1 MTDPSS
7 PAADDDLDALVRRV
21 DPDRWLASRFI
32 ADAEQRA
39 DVVALYALN
48 YELAH
53 VAETVREPLVGEI
66 RLTWWREAI
75 DAIFAGEP
83 PRRHPVLEAL
93 ATAVRRRGLARE
105 PLEAMVE
112 ARFADLDRA
121 PFADEASAR
130 AYVDGASGALMAL
143 AAGVL
148 GAADAQALRPAAQA
162 WGLAGLMRL
171 GRAPAGLDMRALVS
185 AEVGAA
191 RRGARALPVSA
202 FPAVA
207 DAALATVYAGGR
219 APSDLER
226 RLRLTAA
233 VLLGR
238 L

>member
-83 PRRHPVLEAL
+83 PRRHPVLL
-93 ATAVRRRGLARE
+93 KTN
-105 PLEAMVE
+105 
-112 ARFADLDRA
+112 
-121 PFADEASAR
+121 
-130 AYVDGASGALMAL
+130 
-143 AAGVL
+143 
-148 GAADAQALRPAAQA
+148 
-162 WGLAGLMRL
+162 
-171 GRAPAGLDMRALVS
+171 
-185 AEVGAA
+185 
-191 RRGARALPVSA
+191 
-202 FPAVA
+202 
-207 DAALATVYAGGR
+207 
-219 APSDLER
+219 
-226 RLRLTAA
+226 
-233 VLLGR
+233 
-238 L
+238 